1 MSRGNRAKRYQRI
14 YRLLP
19 VLVLAGCADAAP
31 PPACDAP
38 APVHCWTIQLD
49 PNSSRI
55 TRVCADPDD
64 AVPAGWGRL

>member
-1 MSRGNRAKRYQRI
+1 VKTYQRI

-19 VLVLAGCADAAP
+19 ILILAGCADP
-31 PPACDAP
+31 TPPACDAP
-38 APVHCWTIQLD
+38 PLVHCWTIQLD

-64 AVPAGWGRL
+64 AQPVGWWRT